1 MATIKCDRCT
11 EDKEQIDEAP
21 MGGPLGEKILE
32 TICTDCWGEWRTM
45 SGNLINH
52 HGLNLGLPEHRTQ
65 LRGAMKEFL
74 GLEAKT

>member
-1 MATIKCDRCT
+1 MATIKCDRCAQ
-11 EDKEQIDEAP
+11 DKEQIDEAP
-21 MGGPLGEKILE
+21 MGGPLGEEIVE
-32 TICTDCWGEWRTM
+32 TICADCWGEWRTM

-74 GLEAKT
+74 GLEA